1 MTYSRPS
8 SSQRGFAASV
18 WVAVLVSVSLTACG
32 SCQKNGAE
40 GGDASTTSARV
51 EAGPTPE
58 EDLLWANAA
67 SGDPDDLARLADREG
82 AGELARAGSD
92 TQDAAKKLT
101 AIRALAFADGYAGLP
116 FLASEADGAD
126 AARVTAA
133 ADSID
138 ALAAHPR
145 RAVDPEDA
153 VEFRAGCNQLLIT
166 AKNKAKPRQL
176 RVALVRALRLWQDRA
191 CAPAEEIPTDVDVK

>member
-1 MTYSRPS
+1 MSRAS
-8 SSQRGFAASV
+8 TRSSV
-18 WVAVLVSVSLTACG
+18 WISIAAAVSLCACG
-32 SCQKNGAE
+32 SCQKNAATDT
-40 GGDASTTSARV
+40 DASTTSARV

-67 SGDPDDLARLADREG
+67 TGDPDDLARLADREG
-82 AGELARAGSD
+82 AAELARTGSETTD
-92 TQDAAKKLT
+92 NAKKLT

-126 AARVTAA
+126 GTRAIAA
-133 ADSID
+133 AESID

-153 VEFRAGCNQLLIT
+153 PELRAGCTQLLIT
-166 AKNKAKPRQL
+166 AKNKAKSRQL
-176 RVALVRALRLWQDRA
+176 RVDVVRALRLLQDRA